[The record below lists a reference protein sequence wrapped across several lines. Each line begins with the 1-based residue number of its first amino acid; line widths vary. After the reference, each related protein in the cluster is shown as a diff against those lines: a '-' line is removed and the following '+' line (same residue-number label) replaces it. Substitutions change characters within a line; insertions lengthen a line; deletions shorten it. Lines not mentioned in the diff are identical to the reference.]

1 MNDNLEIINDAE
13 ILCLKNNETGDI
25 IRKHKLFGKKI
36 AQYKRIGPN
45 CNIIREDEKTFPKD
59 QKGSKAN
66 IYCLD
71 DKFKIKWKV
80 KMPMED
86 DSFPNPITWNKEA
99 IEIKRQGELL
109 TLVVEGNQNTF
120 ISTSLRGFTV
130 TVDYQTGQTI
140 NIEFVK

>member
-1 MNDNLEIINDAE
+1 MKDNFEIINIAE
-13 ILCLKNNETGDI
+13 TLCLRDKDTSDI
-25 IRKHKLFGKKI
+25 IGKHKLFGKKI
-36 AQYKRIGPN
+36 AQYKRIGSN
-45 CNIIREDEKTFPKD
+45 CNIIREDEKTFPKN

-80 KMPMED
+80 KMPIED
-86 DSFPNPITWNKEA
+86 DSFPNPIKWNKEA

-109 TLVVEGNQNTF
+109 TLVVEENQNTF

-140 NIEFVK
+140 NIKFTK